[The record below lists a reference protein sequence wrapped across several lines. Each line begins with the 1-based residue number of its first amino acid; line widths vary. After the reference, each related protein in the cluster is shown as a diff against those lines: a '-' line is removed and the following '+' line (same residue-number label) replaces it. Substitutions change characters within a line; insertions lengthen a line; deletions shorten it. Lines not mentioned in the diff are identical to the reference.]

1 MSRLSAV
8 ALAIL
13 TLLCAPLVAHEVQP
27 AITEV
32 TVSRDEVVMVLQT
45 PLEPIIAGIDRSVYT
60 NTNDAPQSAEHDRLR
75 TLDPA
80 GLKAELRAHEDRLL
94 NGIFIDAGAGP
105 LKVELMGIYVPE
117 VGDVELARPA
127 TITLRVV
134 MPDGDTPV
142 TIGWAREF
150 GSLIVRQKAASDDA
164 YAGYLNPGD
173 ISEPL
178 PRGSERTASGLSVF
192 TRFVGLGY
200 THILPKG
207 LDHILFVLGL
217 FLFSL
222 KMRPLLTQVTAF
234 TIAHTVT
241 LALASLKIVTVPAS
255 IVEPL
260 IALSIAWIA
269 VENILWQRLTVW
281 RTLVVFCF
289 GLLHGIGFASILTEV
304 GLSPSRFVT
313 GLIGFNIGVEL
324 GQLTIILAAFL
335 SVGYWFGSK
344 PWYRHVVVI
353 PGSLAIA
360 ALGLFWAY
368 ERVFLA

>member
-1 MSRLSAV
+1 
-8 ALAIL
+8 
-13 TLLCAPLVAHEVQP
+13 
-27 AITEV
+27 
-32 TVSRDEVVMVLQT
+32 
-45 PLEPIIAGIDRSVYT
+45 
-60 NTNDAPQSAEHDRLR
+60 
-75 TLDPA
+75 
-80 GLKAELRAHEDRLL
+80 
-94 NGIFIDAGAGP
+94 
-105 LKVELMGIYVPE
+105 
-117 VGDVELARPA
+117 
-127 TITLRVV
+127 
-134 MPDGDTPV
+134 
-142 TIGWAREF
+142 
-150 GSLIVRQKAASDDA
+150 
-164 YAGYLNPGD
+164 
-173 ISEPL
+173 
-178 PRGSERTASGLSVF
+178 
-192 TRFVGLGY
+192 
-200 THILPKG
+200 
-207 LDHILFVLGL
+207 
-217 FLFSL
+217 
-222 KMRPLLTQVTAF
+222 LLTQVTAF

-304 GLSPSRFVT
+304 GLSPSRFLT

-335 SVGYWFGSK
+335 SVGYWFGTK
-344 PWYRHVVVI
+344 PWYRQVVVI